1 MLQPPADNDDP
12 LPLLLGTKFYYLE
25 FCSTFRIFVAE
36 CTDMVII
43 SKTTLRNFVVHYPD
57 SEGAME
63 QWYALTK
70 EADWKNFAEL
80 KKSFNSADAVG
91 NDRYV
96 FNIRGNT
103 YRLIALIIFKV
114 RTVYILFVGTHRQY
128 DEVDAATVT
137 FKK

>member
-1 MLQPPADNDDP
+1 
-12 LPLLLGTKFYYLE
+12 
-25 FCSTFRIFVAE
+25 
-36 CTDMVII
+36 MVII
-43 SKTTLRNFVVHYPD
+43 SKATLKEFIVRYPD
-57 SEGAME
+57 SESALE

-70 EADWKNFAEL
+70 EANWKNFAQL
-80 KKSFNSADAVG
+80 KKSFNSTDAVG

-114 RTVYILFVGTHRQY
+114 RTVFILFVGTHQEY
-128 DEVDAATVT
+128 DRIDASNIT